1 MSSIDEPRAPVRAQA
16 ARGRVA
22 RDVETGERRRRRDPN
37 DNGTVMRLSIPEST
51 RRQLSQTHHLRWV
64 VEQPGRTDQLY
75 RQDWDFV
82 TDEELGGA
90 DQPATRHADLAQ
102 NRLPL
107 NMRLMKKPRDYY
119 EADHAANLKRLDD
132 EMKAAELGQKVLN
145 GPNGAGEG
153 LDAQDERVYAPP
165 SPNKL

>member
-1 MSSIDEPRAPVRAQA
+1 MSSIDEPRAARA
-16 ARGRVA
+16 RPT
-22 RDVETGERRRRRDPN
+22 RDAENKAQRRRRDPN
-37 DNGTVMRLSIPEST
+37 DNGIVMRLSIPDQAKQTLE
-51 RRQLSQTHHLRWV
+51 QTHHLRWV
-64 VEQPGRTDQLY
+64 VEQPGRCDQLY

-90 DQPATRHADLAQ
+90 ATPATRHADLAQ

-107 NMRLMKKPRDYY
+107 NMRLMKKPRDYF
-119 EADHAANLKRLDD
+119 EADHAANQKRLDD

-145 GPNGAGEG
+145 GPDGAGEG
-153 LDAQDERVYAPP
+153 LDAQDARVYTP